1 MIDALLLFAL
11 PAAASSTTHQGGL
24 SAVDLALGSRP
35 VNRHLVDLLL
45 DFDAAAA
52 YGTTTEVAQVGC
64 CVCVSATWL
73 VYRLVHPVR
82 AGSYRSV

>member
-1 MIDALLLFAL
+1 MLLPPPL
-11 PAAASSTTHQGGL
+11 PTHQGGL

-64 CVCVSATWL
+64 GFCVFAT
-73 VYRLVHPVR
+73 RLLYCHVHLVR
-82 AGSYRSV
+82 AGSYRPVQRFVLPA